1 MEILLLTNSIVARTL
16 YVVSNGRLAPV
27 ADIDDSR
34 LAALSN
40 YEFSPKRFLKIS
52 KVNGSNSS
60 LVEEECKIIKITLKR
75 LKFNVL

>member
-1 MEILLLTNSIVARTL
+1 MRMLTCFWIFLEILLLTNSIVARTL

-52 KVNGSNSS
+52 KVNG
-60 LVEEECKIIKITLKR
+60 
-75 LKFNVL
+75 